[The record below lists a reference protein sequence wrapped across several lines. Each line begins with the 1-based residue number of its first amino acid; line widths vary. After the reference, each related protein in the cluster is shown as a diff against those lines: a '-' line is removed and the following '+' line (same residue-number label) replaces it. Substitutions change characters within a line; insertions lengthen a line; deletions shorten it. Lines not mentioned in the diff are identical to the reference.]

1 MNLSF
6 FKCFLSL
13 LKKWDILN
21 IHRTCIMSTLIL
33 ISWSTWHLKRTLN
46 IFSRIESDIKY
57 HFKDTEVYSSYKM
70 ILCFF
75 ITALATVIECG
86 VINTIDQ
93 GMLHSL
99 MLHNFCYFKDKFF
112 QLCIFFH
119 EQISLPQQ
127 LLSSQEDESNT
138 QILKNLTFDY
148 RIVASTSPS
157 RFEAHA
163 GLFRL
168 LMKVIFDAYVL
179 WPFSKK
185 IIFLN

>member
-1 MNLSF
+1 MYRSLILEMRTLFPCEFLLFLFFVIAEKMGHSQYSQNLH
-6 FKCFLSL
+6 
-13 LKKWDILN
+13 N
-21 IHRTCIMSTLIL
+21 IMSTLIL

-46 IFSRIESDIKY
+46 LFSRIESDIKY
-57 HFKDTEVYSSYKM
+57 HFKDKEVYYIYKM

-75 ITALATVIECG
+75 IAALATVIECG

-138 QILKNLTFDY
+138 QILKKFNFWLPY
-148 RIVASTSPS
+148 S
-157 RFEAHA
+157 RE
-163 GLFRL
+163 
-168 LMKVIFDAYVL
+168 Y
-179 WPFSKK
+179 
-185 IIFLN
+185 